1 MNHPPRTTNHESR
14 ITNTGFTLVELI
26 IVVIV
31 IGILAAVG
39 MPQYS
44 KAIEKARGAEAS
56 AGLQNIQQGE
66 KIYFANNET
75 YLNAGTA
82 GTGDTNGLTSGAN
95 SDQSKLD
102 INLPQTGWN
111 FQVTTS
117 PGGTGTQT
125 EYTITATRKK
135 GACNTK
141 TIVQDNKGNF
151 IDNGTTGNKKSEW
164 EECQEG
170 L

>member
-1 MNHPPRTTNHESR
+1 MSHEPRTTNHESR

-44 KAIEKARGAEAS
+44 KAIERARGAEAS
-56 AGLQNIQQGE
+56 AGLQNIQQAE

-75 YLNAGTA
+75 YLQAGLA
-82 GTGDTNGLTSGAN
+82 GESLTIAE
-95 SDQSKLD
+95 QKTLD
-102 INLPQTGWN
+102 INLPQTGWK
-111 FQVTTS
+111 FYITD
-117 PGGTGTQT
+117 GGSVGNV
-125 EYTITATRKK
+125 ITAYNVTAKRKA
-135 GACNTK
+135 GACLSKIIT
-141 TIVQDNKGNF
+141 QDNKGSQSAN
-151 IDNGTTGNKKSEW
+151 DWETCVNG
-164 EECQEG
+164 

>member
-1 MNHPPRTTNHESR
+1 MNHR
-14 ITNTGFTLVELI
+14 IRNAGFTLVELI

-44 KAIEKARGAEAS
+44 KAMERARGAEAS

-66 KIYFANNET
+66 KIYFANSET
-75 YLNAGTA
+75 YLAV
-82 GTGDTNGLTSGAN
+82 GDDASGLTSA
-95 SDQSKLD
+95 QQKILD

-111 FQVTTS
+111 FYITDAGSV
-117 PGGTGTQT
+117 GNV
-125 EYTITATRKK
+125 ITAYIVTAKRKA
-135 GACNTK
+135 GACLGKIIT
-141 TIVQDNKGNF
+141 QDNKGTQGVS
-151 IDNGTTGNKKSEW
+151 DWDTCVNG
-164 EECQEG
+164 

>member
-1 MNHPPRTTNHESR
+1 MKYRTQNS
-14 ITNTGFTLVELI
+14 GFTLVELI

-39 MPQYS
+39 MPQYT

-56 AGLQNIQQGE
+56 AGLQNIHQGE
-66 KIYFANNET
+66 KIYYASNET
-75 YLNAGTA
+75 YLPAGTA
-82 GTGDTNGLTSGAN
+82 GTADTNGLSTGSN

-117 PGGTGTQT
+117 PGGTGIQT
-125 EYTITATRKK
+125 DYSITATRKK
-135 GACNTK
+135 GACNDK
-141 TIVQDNKGNF
+141 KIVQDGKGNLV
-151 IDNGTTGNKKSEW
+151 DNGTGGNKKSEW

>member
-1 MNHPPRTTNHESR
+1 MKYR
-14 ITNTGFTLVELI
+14 IRNAGFTLVELI

-39 MPQYS
+39 MPQYT

-66 KIYFANNET
+66 KIYFANNEK
-75 YLNAGTA
+75 YLISASDELT
-82 GTGDTNGLTSGAN
+82 DTEETT
-95 SDQSKLD
+95 LD
-102 INLPQTGWN
+102 VSLPQTGWK
-111 FQVTTS
+111 FQVTATS
-117 PGGTGTQT
+117 TDGSGNALS
-125 EYTITATRKK
+125 YNITAKRKT
-135 GACNTK
+135 GACSGK
-141 TIVQDNKGNF
+141 TTIQDSKGNL
-151 IDNGTTGNKKSEW
+151 IDNGTGGNKKSEW